1 MDNGLK
7 WMGSDCR
14 GEAAKGR
21 EGNKPTPGTQGWGS
35 AHLAWESVDI
45 THPRLSWAEKW
56 DWVGTK
62 L

>member
-1 MDNGLK
+1 
-7 WMGSDCR
+7 MGSDCR

-35 AHLAWESVDI
+35 AHLAWESMDI